1 MKKLKRLP
9 DRRSDCPL
17 NCTLELIGDRWSLL
31 IIRDI
36 LFFGKTSYNEFL
48 SSPEKIAT
56 NILKDRLTKLTET
69 GVLTYT
75 GSDKR
80 KKYAVTKLG
89 LDLKPVIEAIL
100 IFGMKHFEGT
110 KEYVYVQMKKNKV

>member
-17 NCTLELIGDRWSLL
+17 NCTLELIGDKWSLL

-80 KKYAVTKLG
+80 KKYAITKLG
-89 LDLKPVIEAIL
+89 LDLKPVLEAIVK
-100 IFGMKHFEGT
+100 FGTKHFEGSM
-110 KEYVYVQMKKNKV
+110 KYLHQQMKKTAN